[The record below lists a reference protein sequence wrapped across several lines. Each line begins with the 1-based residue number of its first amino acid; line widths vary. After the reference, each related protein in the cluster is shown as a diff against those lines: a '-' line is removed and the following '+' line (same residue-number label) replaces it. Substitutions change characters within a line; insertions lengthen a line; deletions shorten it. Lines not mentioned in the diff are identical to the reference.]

1 MAALTFAW
9 AAITIFV
16 LKVIS
21 GPPKPNMAADPRFV
35 YIRAR
40 AESPNTGGAEWMR
53 RRHENFETTRKIPN
67 PITDI
72 HYVYRNNPYCHRGCS
87 RRAAGHMGHRH
98 AQQPD
103 RPTQPCP
110 AVPERHLR
118 GLEAAQRPDPE
129 SGGLGQGLHGPR
141 ERTPDAHHRPAF
153 ARGFG
158 RGERADPRRR
168 RALVAARP
176 APCRRRELPRIE
188 GQRAVP
194 PPAGA
199 DRGDGERAAGHT
211 PHVQCGR
218 DGLQQRHRDVPLV
231 DHRLVGP
238 PYAGGADRDPRP

>member
-9 AAITIFV
+9 AATTIFV

-21 GPPKPNMAADPRFV
+21 EPPKPNMAADPRFV

-141 ERTPDAHHRPAF
+141 ERAPDAHHRPAF
-153 ARGFG
+153 ARGLG
-158 RGERADPRRR
+158 RGERADPRAAASSRR
-168 RALVAARP
+168 CSAGSMSP
-176 APCRRRELPRIE
+176 SRI
-188 GQRAVP
+188 
-194 PPAGA
+194 
-199 DRGDGERAAGHT
+199 T
-211 PHVQCGR
+211 PN
-218 DGLQQRHRDVPLV
+218 
-231 DHRLVGP
+231 
-238 PYAGGADRDPRP
+238 